1 MPAQTWLLP
10 IPRRAMRRPGL
21 AAIAALSREAWPQT
35 FMEGRFRH
43 TASTRRNRLCQRL
56 SVPILSARGTLGR
69 TITWAARLDARAVIN
84 LALRPSIG
92 QGASCQTTGNG
103 PDDATLGQVM
113 TREPADNGTLD
124 TALRL
129 GRANA
134 NQCDECDRCRFSHDP
149 HDTSPNLCRTNNA
162 V

>member
-1 MPAQTWLLP
+1 M
-10 IPRRAMRRPGL
+10 
-21 AAIAALSREAWPQT
+21 AALSREPWPQT
-35 FMEGRFRH
+35 FMKDRFRP
-43 TASTRRNRLCQRL
+43 TPPLDAPQSALSAI
-56 SVPILSARGTLGR
+56 SVPIFSTRGTLGR
-69 TITWAARLDARAVIN
+69 TISWAARLDASAVID

-92 QGASCQTTGNG
+92 QGAPCQTPGNG

-134 NQCDECDRCRFSHDP
+134 DQCDERDRCRFSYDP
-149 HDTSPNLCRTNNA
+149 HDTSPNLCRTNSA

>member
-1 MPAQTWLLP
+1 M
-10 IPRRAMRRPGL
+10 
-21 AAIAALSREAWPQT
+21 AAPSREAWRQT
-35 FMEGRFRH
+35 FMKDRFRP
-43 TASTRRNRLCQRL
+43 TPPSTRRIRLCQPF
-56 SVPILSARGTLGR
+56 SVPILSTRGTLGR
-69 TITWAARLDARAVIN
+69 TITWAARLDASAVID

-92 QGASCQTTGNG
+92 QGAPCQTPGNG

-134 NQCDECDRCRFSHDP
+134 DQCDERDRCRFSYDP
-149 HDTSPNLCRTNNA
+149 HDTSPNLCRTNSA